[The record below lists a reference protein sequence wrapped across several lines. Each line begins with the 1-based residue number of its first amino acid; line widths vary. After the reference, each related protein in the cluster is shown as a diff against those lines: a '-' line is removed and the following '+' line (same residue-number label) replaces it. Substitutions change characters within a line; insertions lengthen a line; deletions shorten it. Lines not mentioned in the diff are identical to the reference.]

1 MPRGL
6 LLRLVRG
13 AAVVFGVVSLT
24 FLLLHLAPGDP
35 VQRLLGPAA
44 GTQEIEAVRRGLGLD
59 RPLLEQYVGW
69 LGRAARGD
77 FGTSI
82 AQGRSASGLLGEAW
96 PATAL
101 LVLLSIL
108 LSWLVGILIGAIQAN
123 TRRRAVDAS
132 VSILTVAL
140 NALPSYWLGL
150 ALVMVFTYWLRWLP
164 AYGAAG
170 LDAEFLSGTARFQD
184 RLSHLT
190 LPLLTLTLIGVG
202 GAARFSRAAMSEL
215 RDAPFLVA
223 ARGRGIPE
231 PRVVLRHQL
240 RNALVPIVTLL
251 GLSLPALFSGAVFVE
266 AIFAWPG
273 VGQLLVQAV
282 QERDYPVVMAAATIS
297 SVLVVAGNLL
307 AEVLVAL
314 VDPRIRSRDAA

>member
-24 FLLLHLAPGDP
+24 FLLLHVAPGDP

-44 GTQEIEAVRRGLGLD
+44 GAEEVEAARRGLGLD

-82 AQGRSASGLLGEAW
+82 AQGRSASALLAEAW

-108 LSWLVGILIGAIQAN
+108 LSWLVGILIGALQAN
-123 TRRRAVDAS
+123 THRRSVDAS
-132 VSILTVAL
+132 VSVLTVAL

-150 ALVMVFTYWLRWLP
+150 ALVMVFTFWLRWLP

-170 LDAEFLSGTARFQD
+170 LDAEFLSGPGGFLD
-184 RLSHLT
+184 RLRHLA
-190 LPLLTLTLIGVG
+190 LPLVTLTLIGIG
-202 GAARFSRAAMSEL
+202 GAARFSRAAMGAV

-223 ARGRGIPE
+223 ARGRGVSE
-231 PRVVLRHQL
+231 FRVILRHQL

-297 SVLVVAGNLL
+297 SVLVVAGSLL
-307 AEVLVAL
+307 AEGLVTLA
-314 VDPRIRSRDAA
+314 DPRIPARDAA

>member
-1 MPRGL
+1 
-6 LLRLVRG
+6 
-13 AAVVFGVVSLT
+13 VFGVVSLT

-44 GTQEIEAVRRGLGLD
+44 GAQEIEAARRGLGLD
-59 RPLLEQYVGW
+59 RPLLEQYIGW

-82 AQGRSASGLLGEAW
+82 GQGRPAAALLADAW
-96 PATAL
+96 PATAV

-108 LSWLVGILIGAIQAN
+108 FSWLLGIVIGSIQAN
-123 TRRRAVDAS
+123 TRRRGLDAS
-132 VSILTVAL
+132 VSTLTVAL

-150 ALVMVFTYWLRWLP
+150 ALVMLFTYQLRWLP

-170 LDAEFLSGTARFQD
+170 LDAEFLGGPARVLD
-184 RLSHLT
+184 RLRHLA
-190 LPLLTLTLIGVG
+190 LPLATLTLIGIG
-202 GAARFSRAAMSEL
+202 GAARFSRAAMREL
-215 RDAPFLVA
+215 RDAPFLVSA
-223 ARGRGIPE
+223 RARGISE
-231 PRVVLRHQL
+231 SRVVLRHQL
-240 RNALVPIVTLL
+240 PNALVPIITLL

-297 SVLVVAGNLL
+297 SILVVTGNLL
-307 AEVLVAL
+307 AELLVAV